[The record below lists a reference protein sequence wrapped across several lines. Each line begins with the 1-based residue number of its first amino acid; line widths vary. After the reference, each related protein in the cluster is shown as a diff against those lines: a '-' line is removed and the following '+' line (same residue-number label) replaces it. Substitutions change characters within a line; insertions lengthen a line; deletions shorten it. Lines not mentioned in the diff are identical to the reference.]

1 MSAFEFF
8 FSFYGLILGLSVA
21 EIITGFARALRT
33 RQSLRVGWLT
43 PLLAVF
49 VLMDLASF
57 WAGAW
62 LLLQSIQI
70 TYAFL
75 IAGLTIAAVYYLSA
89 SLVIPHDFAAWPS
102 FDDYFDRHKSQ
113 VMLGVVTA
121 NTLAFQILPLLSGQ
135 SFQARL
141 EIWTRP
147 DYAFTIG
154 LYYVLAATVI
164 VMRHRRANMVLLCIL
179 IGLYG
184 LQLFTS

>member
-33 RQSLRVGWLT
+33 RQHLRVGWLT
-43 PLLAVF
+43 PLLAMF

-89 SLVIPHDFAAWPS
+89 SLVIPDDFEVWQT
-102 FDDYFDRHKSQ
+102 FDDYFDRHKGQ
-113 VMLGVVTA
+113 VMLGVVMA

-135 SFQARL
+135 SLQARV
-141 EIWTRP
+141 ETWSRP
-147 DYAFTIG
+147 DYALTIG
-154 LYYVLAATVI
+154 LYYLLAASVI
-164 VMRHRRANMVLLCIL
+164 LVRHRRANMVLLGVL

-184 LQLFTS
+184 LQLFAA

>member
-43 PLLAVF
+43 PLLALF

-89 SLVIPHDFAAWPS
+89 SLVIPDDFAAWPS

-141 EIWTRP
+141 EIWSRP
-147 DYAFTIG
+147 DYALTIG
-154 LYYVLAATVI
+154 LYYLLAAAVI
-164 VMRHRRANMVLLCIL
+164 LVRHRRANMALLSIL

-184 LQLFTS
+184 LQLFAA